1 MKLLSVD
8 RSVCEDVCEWVAR
21 RGSPFANLGVPLTPM
36 LARVYGRRDRFFDH
50 REAAV
55 CDAGGRAPTA
65 RVTMNGWR
73 FGALGLFSKARQ
85 CPRLKP

>member
-8 RSVCEDVCEWVAR
+8 RSVCEDVCEWVPR

-50 REAAV
+50 REAL
-55 CDAGGRAPTA
+55 GGVRCRWPRTVGEGIDERMALRGSGT
-65 RVTMNGWR
+65 VLE
-73 FGALGLFSKARQ
+73 GATVSEA
-85 CPRLKP
+85 